1 MAHKTNYKDAL
12 FEQRKYRMQNNP
24 DGTVTPIDET
34 DYTQEGDRVGASEFN
49 EIGNALNVL
58 EQEMGKR
65 ELQTYTALS
74 QLSLEAPVTLSQLI
88 TAMPDGSYAA
98 IDCNGTSVVSDI
110 PSGSA
115 AGSLEVVK
123 VGTSGSAKYTNTSN
137 GQVYFGGNGQWYAV
151 LVDEMVLGTMEEIDA
166 NTDSGKVAGALAVKE
181 LSSELNE
188 VAEKTNWKYLGTYTG
203 RQDINIPVS
212 ASHLLLQGYYTG
224 SSKSVIQDELAWND
238 LDTDATVYSTGNVSV
253 NAIYT
258 VNKPDNK
265 ITLRDCQILASWTSP
280 SWVNHANEY
289 VQKIWYR

>member
-151 LVDEMVLGTMEEIDA
+151 LVDEMVLDTMEEIDA

>member
-34 DYTQEGDRVGASEFN
+34 DYTQEGDRIGALELN
-49 EIGNALNVL
+49 EIGEALNAL

-151 LVDEMVLGTMEEIDA
+151 LVDEMVLDTMEEIDA

-181 LSSELNE
+181 LSSDFE
-188 VAEKTNWKYLGTYTG
+188 
-203 RQDINIPVS
+203 
-212 ASHLLLQGYYTG
+212 LLLSEINGSIAYVQGTLP
-224 SSKSVIQDELAWND
+224 S
-238 LDTDATVYSTGNVSV
+238 TTGNVFTELDYPMGFSAENCCV
-253 NAIYT
+253 ISAAYYNNDYEGYGNIYNST
-258 VNKPDNK
+258 APIKWFLLSEK
-265 ITLRDCQILASWTSP
+265 IRVYNILSECTGMTFRI
-280 SWVNHANEY
+280 Y
-289 VQKIWYR
+289 LQKIYLA

>member
-115 AGSLEVVK
+115 AVSLEVVK

-151 LVDEMVLGTMEEIDA
+151 LVDEMVLDTMEEIDA

>member
-34 DYTQEGDRVGASEFN
+34 DYTQEGDRVGALELH
-49 EIGNALNVL
+49 EIGEALNAL

-98 IDCNGTSVVSDI
+98 IGCNGTSVVSDI

-123 VGTSGSAKYTNTSN
+123 VGDSGSAKYTNTSN
-137 GQVYFGGNGQWYAV
+137 GQVYFWGNGQWYAA

-166 NTDSGKVAGALAVKE
+166 NTDAGKVAGALAVKE
-181 LSSELNE
+181 INSEINGINGKLYNE
-188 VAEKTNWKYLGTYTG
+188 
-203 RQDINIPVS
+203 
-212 ASHLLLQGYYTG
+212 
-224 SSKSVIQDELAWND
+224 
-238 LDTDATVYSTGNVSV
+238 
-253 NAIYT
+253 
-258 VNKPDNK
+258 
-265 ITLRDCQILASWTSP
+265 
-280 SWVNHANEY
+280 
-289 VQKIWYR
+289 